1 MKEKIQE
8 LELQLE
14 MMVGVRLGFE
24 NVVNE
29 KREKTV
35 LVLNK
40 RSKEHMTARERGKGV
55 LHLKQWYSFWNFSS
69 VFSQGSMQTMDNTEY

>member
-1 MKEKIQE
+1 MIRE

-24 NVVNE
+24 NVLNE

-35 LVLNK
+35 LVLSK
-40 RSKEHMTARERGKGV
+40 RSKEHMTGRER
-55 LHLKQWYSFWNFSS
+55 
-69 VFSQGSMQTMDNTEY
+69 M